1 MFLLDYDVISCIY
14 FLFINMAFGMLIP
27 LINETHLKKNTVIYF
42 SIATTII
49 VLCLSYM
56 FSISNLILFKLLHS
70 MIIFINC
77 KYILKTNTFSTLI
90 ITLLYS
96 VIVFWVNVFTLS
108 FNVSINSNFHLLYQT
123 FIFTL
128 IIAIFYGFL
137 YNLQEQKDTFY
148 KLKDYM
154 SENLEVC
161 FFLLILTHSY
171 DFSAISTKPNMY
183 LLAQV
188 IIITFLFLS
197 IKNQI
202 KFKKLLNINRALKLE
217 NEKNKQLLDNIR
229 VFKHDYSNTICSLGG
244 YISLNDMKG
253 LKKFYSKLTE
263 DLTTINNLQT
273 INNVLINEPS
283 LYNLFASKHKI
294 IIKNKLRFDFYSTI
308 NYKKLYISAY
318 ELSKILG
325 IFIDN
330 AIEAAKLTNEKEIFI
345 SCETLKNKKQQFII
359 KNSYNNKDIN
369 IDKIYK
375 KGYSSKEIKSGLG
388 LWEVSNIIK
397 DNPNLTLSTEKDSKY
412 FIQKLTISNKV
423 T

>member
-1 MFLLDYDVISCIY
+1 MFLLDYDVISCTY

-27 LINETHLKKNTVIYF
+27 LINDTYIKKNKVIYF
-42 SIATTII
+42 SITTTII
-49 VLCLSYM
+49 VLCFRYA

-70 MIIFINC
+70 MIIFTNC
-77 KYILKTNTFSTLI
+77 TFILKINTFSTLI
-90 ITLLYS
+90 ITLLHS

-108 FNVSINSNFHLLYQT
+108 FNVSIYSDFHLLYQT

-128 IIAIFYGFL
+128 IIAILYGFL
-137 YNLQEQKDTFY
+137 YNLQEEKNTFY
-148 KLKDYM
+148 NLKDYM
-154 SENLEVC
+154 SENLEIC
-161 FFLLILTHSY
+161 CFLLILTLSY
-171 DFSAISTKPNMY
+171 DFSAISIKPNMW
-183 LLAQV
+183 LLAQL
-188 IIITFLFLS
+188 IIITFLFLN

-202 KFKKLLNINRALKLE
+202 KFKKLININKNLILE

-253 LKKFYSKLTE
+253 LKRFYSKLAE

-283 LYNLFASKHKI
+283 LYNLLASKHNI
-294 IIKNKLRFDFYSTI
+294 ILKNKLKFDFYSTI
-308 NYKKLYISAY
+308 NYKKLYASPY
-318 ELSKILG
+318 DLSKILG

-330 AIEAAKLTNEKEIFI
+330 AIEAASLSKEKEIFI

-369 IDKIYK
+369 INKIYN

-397 DNPNLTLSTEKDSKY
+397 NTPNITLSTEKDSKY

-423 T
+423 A